1 MLYEIKDNNRIIR
14 WATDENDDEQDEYA
28 YETPDFD
35 QEIKGT
41 LINYIDKTQE
51 CIEIPAGIT
60 KINYGAFTMDKLD
73 GFEFIEVPVREIII
87 PKTVQV
93 IENGA
98 FAGVYLENIIID
110 KDCPAAILD
119 NNAIL
124 SRDKKRFIQ
133 YIDNDISI
141 TDYEVPFGVEEICD
155 SAFAGCILSV
165 VLPNSVKKIGA
176 GAFCSFN
183 GEIVVPNSVTIIED
197 NAFDSKCTIITSK
210 KSYAAKWAK
219 KHKIKVSETL

>member
-1 MLYEIKDNNRIIR
+1 MLYEIKDIDKIIR
-14 WATDENDDEQDEYA
+14 WATDEEDDEQDEYA

-110 KDCPAAILD
+110 KDCPAAVIE
-119 NNAIL
+119 NSAIL
-124 SRDKKRFIQ
+124 SIDKKLFIQ
-133 YIDNDISI
+133 YINQDALI
-141 TDYEVPFGVEEICD
+141 TEYEVPFGVEEICD
-155 SAFAGCILSV
+155 EAFAGCILSV

-176 GAFCSFN
+176 GAFCAFS
-183 GEIVVPNSVTIIED
+183 GEIVVPDSVNIIED
-197 NAFDSKCTIITSK
+197 NAFDLECTIITSK